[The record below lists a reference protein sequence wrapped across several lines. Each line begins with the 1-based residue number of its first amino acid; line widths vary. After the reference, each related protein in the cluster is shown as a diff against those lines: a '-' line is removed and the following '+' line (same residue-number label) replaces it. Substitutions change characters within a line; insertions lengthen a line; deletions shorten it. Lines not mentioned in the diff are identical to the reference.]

1 MSPDATLRRVG
12 AEEMDALRAALVE
25 ADLPVDDISEP
36 GRLFFRLDGNA
47 ASVAWAGLELHSS
60 DALIRSVVIGA
71 QERGTGRGTQLVR
84 ELIDEARR
92 LGISRLWLLTTSAA
106 SFFARFGFEEVSRDV
121 VPEVIRATRG
131 FRDICPA
138 SATCM
143 SLSLD

>member
-1 MSPDATLRRVG
+1 MLRRAG

-25 ADLPVDDISEP
+25 AELPVDDISEP
-36 GRLFFRLDGNA
+36 GRLFFRLDGKA
-47 ASVAWAGLELHSS
+47 DFVAWAGLELHRS
-60 DALIRSVVIGA
+60 DALVRSVVIGA
-71 QERGTGRGTQLVR
+71 QERGTGRGTRLVR

-106 SFFARFGFEEVSRDV
+106 SFFARFGFKEVSRDV
-121 VPEVIRATRG
+121 VPAVIRGTRE
-131 FRDICPA
+131 FRDICPT